1 MGEKAVNPLLE
12 HLKKNKDDKK
22 IVNAVLYTLGR
33 LKKNGTRAIP
43 VIMEYLK
50 DPDYDTKVTAV
61 SALGGIGKSAEKSVP
76 ALRKLMLK
84 EGDWLTQVTIRSL
97 GQINTP
103 IAKNAI
109 EDFRKHQLLKKQREL
124 MANTESINQQTQ

>member
-1 MGEKAVNPLLE
+1 
-12 HLKKNKDDKK
+12 
-22 IVNAVLYTLGR
+22 
-33 LKKNGTRAIP
+33 
-43 VIMEYLK
+43 
-50 DPDYDTKVTAV
+50 
-61 SALGGIGKSAEKSVP
+61 
-76 ALRKLMLK
+76 MLK

-109 EDFRKHQLLKKQREL
+109 EDFRKYQLLKKQREL